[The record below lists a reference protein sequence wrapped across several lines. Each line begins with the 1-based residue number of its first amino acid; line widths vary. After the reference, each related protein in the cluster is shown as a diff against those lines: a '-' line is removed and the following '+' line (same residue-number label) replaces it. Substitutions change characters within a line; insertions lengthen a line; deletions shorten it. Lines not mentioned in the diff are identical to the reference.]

1 MLDAKLTVVGGDAKK
16 ADIRFNEPMLVGR
29 GSDCTLPIRHKLVSR
44 RHCEIFEKNGY
55 LYVKDLDSL
64 NGTFIDN
71 ERIDGTKLLNPN
83 QLLTIGNITLRAIY
97 EPGKHINK
105 TGQHVERVET
115 EPVADH
121 SARIDDVTVYQP
133 VTKSQKFSSAPPLPL
148 KHANPIVSPVNSVQ
162 ENNGFHSKS
171 NQSSLQPDL
180 AAPSNSNVFDET
192 INDLKS
198 PSNTDPSIINNSD
211 LLVGETH
218 DAGEK
223 KSISLSKLE
232 ELQQVKSSKQQISS
246 LDLDEELLSKPNQ
259 VSPSSLVDAEFF
271 DDDGNGPSDEEADS
285 RLGSFIRKFP
295 R

>member
-71 ERIDGTKLLNPN
+71 ERIEGTKLLNPN

-97 EPGKHINK
+97 EPGKHVNK
-105 TGQHVERVET
+105 AGQKVEHVDT

-133 VTKSQKFSSAPPLPL
+133 VKKSQKFSSAPPLPL
-148 KHANPIVSPVNSVQ
+148 KHANPVASPVNSVP
-162 ENNGFHSKS
+162 ENNGTNARS
-171 NQSSLQPDL
+171 NQASIQPDL
-180 AAPSNSNVFDET
+180 AASSNSNVFDET

-211 LLVGETH
+211 LLESETD
-218 DAGEK
+218 DAGEH
-223 KSISLSKLE
+223 KSISLSALE
-232 ELQQVKSSKQQISS
+232 ELQQGKSSKQSISS
-246 LDLDEELLSKPNQ
+246 VDLDGELLSKPNQ
-259 VSPSSLVDAEFF
+259 ISPSSLVDAEFF
-271 DDDGNGPSDEEADS
+271 NDDVNGTSDEEADS